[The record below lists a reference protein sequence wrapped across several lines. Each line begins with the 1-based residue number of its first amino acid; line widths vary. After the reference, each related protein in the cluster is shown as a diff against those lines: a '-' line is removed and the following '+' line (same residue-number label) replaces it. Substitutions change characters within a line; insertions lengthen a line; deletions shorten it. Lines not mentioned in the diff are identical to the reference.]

1 MDIWVRLSTYNSAGT
16 LRDFHMDIWWKS
28 GELGNPTVLG
38 LPVLSTWI
46 SEADPGFRQA
56 GGDLSSREKRK
67 IAS

>member
-16 LRDFHMDIWWKS
+16 LRDFHVDIWWKS
-28 GELGNPTVLG
+28 GELGNPTV

-56 GGDLSSREKRK
+56 GGGPFKQRKKRK